1 MIEIVLDTNV
11 LTAALLKPEG
21 IHAHTLLTIL
31 QNPHAFKIVVSS
43 QIFDEYTDVLSREII
58 TLRGLKPEA
67 DALLAL
73 IATSSLEVIP
83 KSIDHLVYPDI
94 KDKPFVEAA
103 VYIDGLLI
111 TNNIRDYPF
120 VGLRTLR
127 AGEFLEMCETLPGL
141 EVI

>member
-11 LTAALLKPEG
+11 LAAALLKPEG
-21 IHAHTLLTIL
+21 THSHALLTIL
-31 QNPHAFKIVVSS
+31 QNSQAFKIAISS
-43 QIFDEYTDVLSREII
+43 QIFDEYSDVLSREII

-83 KSIDHLVYPDI
+83 KSIDYLVYPDI

-120 VGLRTLR
+120 VGLRALR
-127 AGEFLEMCETLPGL
+127 AGEFLEMCETLPGIK
-141 EVI
+141 VV